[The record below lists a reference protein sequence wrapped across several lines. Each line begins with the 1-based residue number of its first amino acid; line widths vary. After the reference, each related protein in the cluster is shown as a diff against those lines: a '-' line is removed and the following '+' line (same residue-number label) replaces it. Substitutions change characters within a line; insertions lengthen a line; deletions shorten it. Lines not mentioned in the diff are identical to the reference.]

1 MGYNSLSLSICV
13 IKTAHAFLMYN
24 VCLEMPTNVSD
35 FTTSLRQNHSKHA
48 DMMGQGRISIRSV
61 LENILDKHCENM
73 QVDIHIF
80 SLMCNLRGESNP
92 TMAYFE
98 FTDGMLRMFCVTL
111 EVYC

>member
-1 MGYNSLSLSICV
+1 MCV

-24 VCLEMPTNVSD
+24 VCLERPTNVSD
-35 FTTSLRQNHSKHA
+35 FSTFLRQHHSKQA
-48 DMMGQGRISIRSV
+48 DMMGQSWISIRSV
-61 LENILDKHCENM
+61 LENVLDKHCENK

-80 SLMCNLRGESNP
+80 SLMCYLRGESNP
-92 TMAYFE
+92 MMAYFE